1 MRRVNSL
8 VVGVV
13 AVLAVACGARVDPA
27 TPAPTTGPPTTAAPA
42 PATTTT
48 TTVAPVTTT
57 TVDGDEST
65 APR

>member
-42 PATTTT
+42 PATTVAPATT
-48 TTVAPVTTT
+48 TTAV
-57 TVDGDEST
+57 GDEST